1 MSSTEVKNVPHYA
14 PFALA
19 ALVLLFAA
27 QLLRTQRFFAEV
39 S

>member
-1 MSSTEVKNVPHYA
+1 VKNVPHYG

-19 ALVLLFAA
+19 AFMLLFAA
-27 QLLRTQRFFAEV
+27 QLLRTQRIFTEI